1 MEAENKILILT
12 DFTQTCYDS
21 VSYGLEIS
29 HFYGLRAVV
38 FHAENSCGYDV
49 LQKEKTE
56 EVVSLYNQKF
66 NMGASLV
73 IKQGTFEDTVMEEIK
88 STKFLFVILGTHG
101 KSGYQSLTGSF
112 AAKLVIALRIPIL
125 VLQNRR
131 FLPVHKVLFPFFKAT
146 GISEEYFSDVLPL
159 VRTFKNA
166 ELHLVC
172 RPEAKENA
180 EKFISMFLK
189 DVEDVKYS
197 LSVLSGTQPLAKQVA
212 AYCAAEN
219 IEMIFNYPPQNDTVQ
234 MHTVFEQL
242 MFNIQQIPVMCK
254 YF

>member
-1 MEAENKILILT
+1 MKAENKILILT

-29 HFYGLRAVV
+29 RCYGLKAVV
-38 FHAENSCGYDV
+38 FHAENSCGYDM
-49 LQKEKTE
+49 LQREKTE

-66 NMGASLV
+66 NMGASVV
-73 IKQGTFEDTVMEEIK
+73 IEQGTFEDTVLEEIK

-131 FLPVHKVLFPFFKAT
+131 FLPIRKILFPFFKAT
-146 GISEEYFSDVLPL
+146 EISEEYFSDVLPL
-159 VRTFKNA
+159 VRSFKNA
-166 ELHLVC
+166 ELYLVC

-180 EKFISMFLK
+180 EKFVSMFLEGEK
-189 DVEDVKYS
+189 DIKYS
-197 LSVLSGTQPLAKQVA
+197 LSILSGTQPLAKQVV
-212 AYCAAEN
+212 AYCVTAN
-219 IEMIFNYPPQNDTVQ
+219 IEMIFNYPPQSDTVQ
-234 MHTVFEQL
+234 LHTVFEQL